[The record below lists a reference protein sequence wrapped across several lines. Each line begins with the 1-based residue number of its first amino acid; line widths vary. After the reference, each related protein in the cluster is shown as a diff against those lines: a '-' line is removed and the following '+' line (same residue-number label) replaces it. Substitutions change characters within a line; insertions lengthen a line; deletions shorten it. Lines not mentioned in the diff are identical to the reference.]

1 MFIDGFISSGSDSLM
16 DNKNPT
22 LAFGEGGVM

>member
-1 MFIDGFISSGSDSLM
+1 MFIDGCISSGSDSHM

-22 LAFGEGGVM
+22 LAFGEGGDL